1 MFEASQQQE
10 GLQSTFFLR
19 APSLFHCKHLARLE
33 SILLVQIVFFITST
47 VVRQADALPCLSVE
61 MDISCQLLGSL
72 KDSNKVTG
80 GSSCGSF
87 SAFITGCRWIFTIDH
102 VFHNL
107 SVAQVNAV
115 LVRAAEF
122 DSRTLNTFS
131 AAPSV

>member
-1 MFEASQQQE
+1 MFKASQQQE
-10 GLQSTFFLR
+10 GLQSMFFLR

-33 SILLVQIVFFITST
+33 SILLVQIVFFITGT

-87 SAFITGCRWIFTIDH
+87 SAFITGCRIFAIDH

-115 LVRAAEF
+115 LVRATEF